1 MSMRGSVGDV
11 EQGWG
16 KEALPLDRR
25 CGLGIVTAML
35 LGSLLEGLFHP
46 EFLLGSPVALL
57 AFAFSL
63 WMFVDALRRQEW
75 IWAVCIAVFTV
86 FSAMLYFFLVY
97 RQQGP
102 AAGGGMGGFSGLELP
117 GARQRARM
125 REIRARIH
133 DLDHARDHL
142 DLADLM
148 FSRGKF
154 KEAEASYRASLAR
167 DPEDM
172 DAAAHLG
179 QCLMRLGRPAEARPL
194 LEGVLA
200 KDPRHDYGHTRM
212 ALAEA
217 LTALGDTPASLNHW
231 HEVNQNHGYPRAR
244 VQHAELLLAH
254 GRRAE
259 ALALAREA
267 VADDDHAPRFQR
279 QRDKAWIRRARRI
292 LSNGGGDA

>member
-11 EQGWG
+11 EHGGG

-25 CGLGIVTAML
+25 CGLGIVGAML

-102 AAGGGMGGFSGLELP
+102 AAGGGLGGFSGLELP

-148 FSRGKF
+148 FSRGEF

-217 LTALGDTPASLNHW
+217 LTALGDTPAALNHW